1 VQAGD
6 PRADPVVVDLIELA
20 GIWVAAGDWPSLR
33 RTLGQ
38 LDDELTHRFPADA
51 DFSARF
57 RELVGLVDGQA
68 ADQDE
73 IRRAYRRASVG

>member
-1 VQAGD
+1 MQAGD

-33 RTLGQ
+33 RTLVQ
-38 LDDELTHRFPADA
+38 LDDELKHQFPTDTA
-51 DFSARF
+51 FSERF
-57 RELVGLVDGQA
+57 RELLSLVDGKA
-68 ADQDE
+68 ADGDE